1 MVEQGDIYWVD
12 LPESIGAEPG
22 FRRPCVVVQ
31 NNAYNFTRLKTVVVC
46 ILTSNLRLAD
56 MPGNVLLPMQ
66 QTGLPKPSVANVTQ
80 LLTVDRTILEEKV
93 GTLARENVQQICVGI
108 LGLTDPSKFGV

>member
-12 LPESIGAEPG
+12 LPEPIGAEPG
-22 FRRPCVVVQ
+22 FRHPCVVVQ

-56 MPGNVLLPMQ
+56 MPGNVLLPMN
-66 QTGLPKPSVANVTQ
+66 QTGLPRPSVANITQ

-93 GTLARENVQQICVGI
+93 GTISRDSIQHIFVGI